1 MARRPSLEDQLA
13 TLAEFGRAPDSP
25 ESREALQR
33 AISGRNS
40 ILVAKAARVA
50 ASGRLRD
57 LLDPLAA
64 AFDRFMV
71 HPARSDKGCRAKTA
85 IAHALTELGHMGQDV
100 FLRGLHHVQMEPV
113 YGGRVDTAAELRGTC
128 ALGLART
135 GSPNAP
141 YELTR
146 LLVDPEPQARIG
158 AVRAL
163 ALFGDERAELL
174 LRLRVLT
181 RDPDADVT
189 AECFSALISL
199 STDRSVEFVAGFLR
213 VEDAAVATNAAIA
226 LGESRSP
233 KALDALRQQWQD
245 EIDVRARG
253 LLLLPIALTR
263 QDQALDFLL
272 EVVTDE
278 PMALAVAALAAL
290 RLYTGEPRQLQ
301 RIRDAVTARDNPEL
315 AAALATEL
323 TA

>member
-301 RIRDAVTARDNPEL
+301 RIRDAVAARDDPEL